1 MTKRI
6 IKDDNINDLVNL
18 TTLNGE
24 NIMDILTTMGES
36 EVNDYIW
43 CWKERIREEIQTR
56 MATGIITPVKVL
68 TWCVRG
74 IGWESVVNEVPW
86 N

>member
-6 IKDDNINDLVNL
+6 IKDDSINDLVNL

-24 NIMDILTTMGES
+24 NIMDILATMGES
-36 EVNDYIW
+36 EMNDYIW

-56 MATGIITPVKVL
+56 MTTGIITPVKAL

-74 IGWESVVNEVPW
+74 IGWESVVNEVPFY
-86 N
+86 